1 MGRYSAIAEM
11 SERIGERLRQALVP
25 DLIPDRGGIVMCSPD
40 NCEDCT
46 LGIFLYDIQE
56 NDELRQIQMVD
67 IDGDRQKGPPAYL
80 SLYYMITAYRQ
91 GERQFGAIQQERI
104 LGKVIQHFHDDPILD
119 GQEGVRMQMLK
130 LSTEDK
136 LKLWNF
142 GGKPYTV
149 SVFYKASPVAVES
162 DVIKNVTRVSAAE
175 FAVSPQ
181 ERREKNG
188 SG

>member
-1 MGRYSAIAEM
+1 MGRYSVIAEV
-11 SERIGERLRQALVP
+11 SEKIGERLRRALVP
-25 DLIPDRGGIVMCSPD
+25 DLIPDRGSIVMCSPD

-56 NDELRQIQMVD
+56 NDELRQIQMLD
-67 IDGDRQKGPPAYL
+67 IDDDRQKGPPAYL

-91 GERQFGAIQQERI
+91 GERQFSAIQQERI
-104 LGKVIQHFHDDPILD
+104 LGKVIQHFHDDPILNRQK
-119 GQEGVRMQMLK
+119 GIRLQMLK
-130 LSTEDK
+130 ISTEDK

-149 SVFYKASPVAVES
+149 SVFYKASPVEVES
-162 DVIKNVTRVSAAE
+162 EIIKNVTRVSDAE

-181 ERREKNG
+181 ERGKKNG
-188 SG
+188 TR